1 MKNAGIQETEK
12 VVVMTG
18 ASGGIGRALLETWRN
33 EDARLYLVG
42 RHGAKT
48 RRDLLAADRERA
60 VPRAARARVE
70 SRRRRAYRP
79 CAFPRRRHA
88 PLLAR
93 RLPAIDERRAMRSL
107 LQLGRRRSRSR
118 GGKRSNLRDM
128 QGGIIPLTATFY
140 LV

>member
-48 RRDLLAADRERA
+48 LRDLLAADRESRA
-60 VPRAARARVE
+60 FQNAKVFAADLAPAFGAALDAFDPPVLREVPALQEDPAFRAARFF
-70 SRRRRAYRP
+70 ST
-79 CAFPRRRHA
+79 
-88 PLLAR
+88 
-93 RLPAIDERRAMRSL
+93 RS
-107 LQLGRRRSRSR
+107 
-118 GGKRSNLRDM
+118 
-128 QGGIIPLTATFY
+128 
-140 LV
+140 

>member
-48 RRDLLAADRERA
+48 LRDLLACATIKESTFRA
-60 VPRAARARVE
+60 STR
-70 SRRRRAYRP
+70 SS
-79 CAFPRRRHA
+79 
-88 PLLAR
+88 AR
-93 RLPAIDERRAMRSL
+93 REPTS
-107 LQLGRRRSRSR
+107 
-118 GGKRSNLRDM
+118 
-128 QGGIIPLTATFY
+128 
-140 LV
+140 